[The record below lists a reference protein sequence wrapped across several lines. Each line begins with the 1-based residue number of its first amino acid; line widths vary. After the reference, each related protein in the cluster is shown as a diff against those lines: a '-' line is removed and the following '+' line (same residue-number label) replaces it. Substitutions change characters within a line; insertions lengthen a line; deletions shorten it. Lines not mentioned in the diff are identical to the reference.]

1 MDAPRTLKTIT
12 AVAQSGD
19 LRKNVTQ
26 AMAGFGS
33 GDTERGAA
41 AAFGGMN
48 DEMSKSVETMQQLTE
63 AAGRPLLGLLT
74 DLVRKA
80 NAVGGAFTSMVNT
93 DVVQKLTA
101 VTLMGAGALGG
112 LSTAAK
118 GVVAFGGAKSLV
130 AALPGGARSQI
141 GSAMMWAGANRGKML
156 AGSAGVMGA
165 GMMMDNSALGMLG
178 GLGLL
183 ASNIAPGGTFG
194 QGSGRGPARA
204 SAGLDAFYGMPLAYS
219 AMPWRDVLKGKQII
233 DPAFS
238 AAGDLAG
245 IRGGRLARMFGGNVQ
260 NMQAVYNAAEAALP
274 AGADAAAQKA
284 LLSQALKEGAL
295 SEGAQLRGGLR
306 AMPKNLAVGAAA
318 TLGSIGS
325 TLAPALLPLA
335 GWPVRSGWE
344 RTGSGSTGSR
354 NASRTWRWTGRC
366 PPPATPASSTGCS
379 SNRCSSSLRS

>member
-1 MDAPRTLKTIT
+1 
-12 AVAQSGD
+12 
-19 LRKNVTQ
+19 
-26 AMAGFGS
+26 
-33 GDTERGAA
+33 
-41 AAFGGMN
+41 
-48 DEMSKSVETMQQLTE
+48 
-63 AAGRPLLGLLT
+63 
-74 DLVRKA
+74 
-80 NAVGGAFTSMVNT
+80 MVNT

-101 VTLMGAGALGG
+101 VTLMGAGTWRVVDGREGCGG
-112 LSTAAK
+112 VRRR
-118 GVVAFGGAKSLV
+118 GKSLV

-141 GSAMMWAGANRGKML
+141 SSAMMWAGANRGKML

-178 GLGLL
+178 GLGLF
-183 ASNIAPGGTFG
+183 ASNIAPGGTLAG
-194 QGSGRGPARA
+194 QGPGRGPARGH

-245 IRGGRLARMFGGNVQ
+245 IRGSRLARMFGGNVQ

-318 TLGSIGS
+318 TLRSIGS

-335 GWPVRSGWE
+335 GVAGAV
-344 RTGSGSTGSR
+344 G
-354 NASRTWRWTGRC
+354 
-366 PPPATPASSTGCS
+366 
-379 SNRCSSSLRS
+379 LRSVRVRAVPGVATLPGHGDGPVGVHRPRRQPAVRVQLKPMFPEFTEG